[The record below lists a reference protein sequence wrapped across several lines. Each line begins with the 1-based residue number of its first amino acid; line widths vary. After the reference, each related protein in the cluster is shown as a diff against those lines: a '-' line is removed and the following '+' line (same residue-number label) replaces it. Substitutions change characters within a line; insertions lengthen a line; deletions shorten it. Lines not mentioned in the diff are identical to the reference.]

1 MRRDLGVTRKAVA
14 FLAILTLSVVWSKP
28 LTAQSQESPPSPDQ
42 QAQDVQQLKVKLQQ
56 LEQMMD
62 EVKGKLN
69 ELEGSRLRNQASEGG
84 PSNTLVSAV
93 TSFDA
98 YPTTHASGSRPVR
111 HRLGSRPT
119 RRSQGQRAPWISMGL
134 P

>member
-1 MRRDLGVTRKAVA
+1 MRRDLRVTRKAVA
-14 FLAILTLSVVWSKP
+14 FLAILTLSVVWNRP
-28 LTAQSQESPPSPDQ
+28 LTAQPQQSSPSSDQ
-42 QAQDVQQLKVKLQQ
+42 QAQDIQQLKAKLQQ

-69 ELEGSRLRNQASEGG
+69 ELDGQPPSNHASEGG
-84 PSNTLVSAV
+84 PNNGLVSAV

-98 YPTTHASGSRPVR
+98 YPTTHAYGAPGL
-111 HRLGSRPT
+111 HRLASRLT
-119 RRSQGQRAPWISMGL
+119 RRSPGQRARWISMGL